1 MTKKDIAFLK
11 KLISLNR
18 FEKIYSDDLSMRLL
32 GNVSFY
38 FSEMPF
44 DFTLS
49 REQAVDKKYNDLI
62 KFYQDKNN
70 NFAQRYV
77 DEYVFNEK
85 FYKEKFAEQYDRLS
99 KEILVNELPDEEG
112 VLIILANP
120 KKKRFLHSSVIMKE
134 EIKKT
139 DETYQQ
145 EKILAIRGR
154 YAWTCNKL
162 LTLNEKM
169 VLSEDMTPETEDLP
183 FPVLDLGYYP
193 SHDDVLELCILN
205 PKQTARFRKLKT
217 HKFVGT
223 SDAKSVALLINKQ
236 IAGVIGYNQVFTTFY
251 GSFEE
256 NELFLQF
263 SIACT
268 PFDRR
273 VRMGKLVDKVALWE
287 KTAKLMLN
295 DYEKEKYDSI
305 VSTSITPYPECKHAR
320 RLMKLKSRKF
330 DEKTKMYNLVYGC
343 EMTKQKDL
351 KEIFE
356 DWIKKEKL

>member
-77 DEYVFNEK
+77 DEYIYNEQ

-145 EKILAIRGR
+145 EKILEKLDMENAKNVKVCDMEYFEKLVKAI
-154 YAWTCNKL
+154 
-162 LTLNEKM
+162 E
-169 VLSEDMTPETEDLP
+169 ET
-183 FPVLDLGYYP
+183 
-193 SHDDVLELCILN
+193 
-205 PKQTARFRKLKT
+205 K
-217 HKFVGT
+217 KFNSV
-223 SDAKSVALLINKQ
+223 KNVSVAMYLLLKNK
-236 IAGVIGYNQVFTTFY
+236 
-251 GSFEE
+251 EE
-256 NELFLQF
+256 
-263 SIACT
+263 
-268 PFDRR
+268 
-273 VRMGKLVDKVALWE
+273 
-287 KTAKLMLN
+287 
-295 DYEKEKYDSI
+295 
-305 VSTSITPYPECKHAR
+305 
-320 RLMKLKSRKF
+320 
-330 DEKTKMYNLVYGC
+330 
-343 EMTKQKDL
+343 
-351 KEIFE
+351 
-356 DWIKKEKL
+356 